1 LRTYID
7 AQEVLIL
14 FISEVWSQDKHY
26 RVSNEVLKN
35 VFVIT
40 HYDLQLCSKSTLF
53 FIDKPRNILFSI
65 LLVENDKCVNI
76 YVLSVYIE
84 ILFVFVDIIMFS
96 VAFTRFFLNL

>member
-1 LRTYID
+1 MRTYID

-53 FIDKPRNILFSI
+53 FIEKPRNILFSI
-65 LLVENDKCVNI
+65 LLVENDKCVNT
-76 YVLSVYIE
+76 YVYKCVYRNSIC
-84 ILFVFVDIIMFS
+84 FCRYNHVFSCI
-96 VAFTRFFLNL
+96 